1 MSRYTVKLSK
11 SANRTLD
18 AFNSALQRRIVQ
30 RLDELGENPRPPGSK
45 NLAGADFW
53 RTRVGDYRI
62 VYSIE
67 DQVLMVL
74 VIRIGHRREVYR

>member
-1 MSRYTVKLSK
+1 M
-11 SANRTLD
+11 
-18 AFNSALQRRIVQ
+18 Q

-45 NLAGADFW
+45 KLAGADFW

>member
-1 MSRYTVKLSK
+1 MGRYTVKLSK

-18 AFNSALQRRIVQ
+18 AFDSALQRRVVQ
-30 RLDELGENPRPPGSK
+30 RLDELAENPRPSGSK
-45 NLAGADFW
+45 KLAGADLW

-62 VYSIE
+62 VYEIE
-67 DQVLMVL
+67 DEVLTVL

>member
-1 MSRYTVKLSK
+1 MGRYTVRLSK
-11 SANRTLD
+11 SANRTL
-18 AFNSALQRRIVQ
+18 NSFDSTLQRRIVQ
-30 RLDELGENPRPPGSK
+30 RLDQFGENPQPSGSK
-45 NLAGADFW
+45 KLAGADLW

-67 DQVLMVL
+67 DQVLTVL